1 MSKNSEIESLIFL
14 LDDPDPFVKESVYN
28 RLMDLGDQAIPLLDE
43 YRVNSRDRIRK
54 DAIEKVLHAITFR
67 ELEEEFMNLVDDGID
82 NLLDLEEAT
91 FLLARFDNP
100 TLRVE
105 PYQQKLDHLAGTI
118 RSDIIYTYD
127 SLDRMRI
134 LLHFVFYE
142 EDFRGAE
149 TDYFHPHHS
158 YIHKVI
164 DRRTGIPLSLSF
176 IVLFLSRRLDLRFY
190 GVNLPMH
197 FILKY
202 ENESEQIFLDPFHRG
217 KIVSMNQCANFLRMN
232 GIKPDTSYF
241 QNASAPDMLARH
253 IRNLIYSYEKRKD
266 NVRAS
271 NLNKL
276 LSYVELNYGKAS
288 PSDNDSEKPDDF

>member
-1 MSKNSEIESLIFL
+1 MSKNKEIKSLIYL
-14 LDDPDPFVKESVYN
+14 LDDPDPFIKESVYN

-43 YRVNSRDRIRK
+43 YRVNSHDRTRK
-54 DAIEKVLHAITFR
+54 NAIEEVLHAITFR
-67 ELEEEFMNLVDDGID
+67 ELEEEFMNLVDNGID
-82 NLLDLEEAT
+82 NYVDLEEAT
-91 FLLARFDNP
+91 FLLARFENP

-105 PYQQKLDHLAGTI
+105 PYQQKLDRLAETI

-127 SLDRMRI
+127 SQDRMRI

-149 TDYFHPHHS
+149 NDYFHPHHS

-164 DRRTGIPLSLSF
+164 DRRTGIPLSLSL
-176 IVLFLSRRLDLRFY
+176 IVLFLARRLDLRFY

-232 GIKPDTSYF
+232 GIKPDTAYF
-241 QNASAPDMLARH
+241 QNAAAPDMLARH
-253 IRNLIYSYEKRKD
+253 IRNLIYSYEKQKD
-266 NVRAS
+266 STRSA

-276 LSYVELNYGKAS
+276 LSYLELNYGKS
-288 PSDNDSEKPDDF
+288 TSDNDSEKPDDF